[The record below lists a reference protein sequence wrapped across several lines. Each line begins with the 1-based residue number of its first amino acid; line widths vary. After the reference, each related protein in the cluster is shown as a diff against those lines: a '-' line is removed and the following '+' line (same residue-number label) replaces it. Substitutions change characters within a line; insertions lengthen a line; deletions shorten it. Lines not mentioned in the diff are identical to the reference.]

1 MKIWETIRGY
11 RRKNSFLNFHKGYKV
26 ILVGDARMAYSELFD
41 INGNI
46 DYFYTN
52 DKPGLEWLL
61 RVKEHFPHS
70 VWLNPTHKNYWGHY
84 TVDTI
89 GKVFP
94 MFELTIDGLKDAI
107 KALKSRT
114 KKPIQNEFS

>member
-52 DKPGLEWLL
+52 DKPGLEWLVA
-61 RVKEHFPHS
+61 R
-70 VWLNPTHKNYWGHY
+70 
-84 TVDTI
+84 
-89 GKVFP
+89 
-94 MFELTIDGLKDAI
+94 
-107 KALKSRT
+107 
-114 KKPIQNEFS
+114 